1 MTALAATLAAVI
13 ALWLLD
19 DFLIFLTERSNP

>member
-1 MTALAATLAAVI
+1 MTALAATLAAVA

-19 DFLIFLTERSNP
+19 DFLIFLTERSN

>member
-1 MTALAATLAAVI
+1 MTALAATLAVVI

-19 DFLIFLTERSNP
+19 DFLIFLTERSN

>member
-1 MTALAATLAAVI
+1 MTALLFAVGATC

-19 DFLIFLTERSNP
+19 DFLIFLTERSK

>member
-13 ALWLLD
+13 ALWLTD
-19 DFLIFLTERSNP
+19 DYMTDRDNRSTR